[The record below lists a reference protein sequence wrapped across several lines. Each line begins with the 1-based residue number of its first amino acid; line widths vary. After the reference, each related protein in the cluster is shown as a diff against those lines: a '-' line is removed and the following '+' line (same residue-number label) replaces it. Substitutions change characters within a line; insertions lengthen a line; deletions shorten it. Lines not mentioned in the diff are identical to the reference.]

1 MCTKILF
8 FIIYTIN
15 IMNIYSYELNIT
27 ELYDID
33 KTKFKNIRK
42 IYTYDNITD
51 YLYNYNYIYQYDDSQ
66 IRNKS
71 DVLEIEDENSLGMS
85 YICKNDI
92 CTEIDRNDMK
102 FFIEI
107 PDKNKNIKRYI
118 MNSYNYDSIE

>member
-51 YLYNYNYIYQYDDSQ
+51 YIYNYNYIYQYDDSQ

>member
-51 YLYNYNYIYQYDDSQ
+51 YIYNYNYIYQYDDSQ

-107 PDKNKNIKRYI
+107 PDKNKNIKGYI